1 MILLTVGS
9 LFPSEVAELIISV
22 SALSPPVGSSG
33 AAVHRNREG
42 GP

>member
-9 LFPSEVAELIISV
+9 LFPSEVGELIISV
-22 SALSPPVGSSG
+22 SALSPPV